1 MTQNDEDRDV
11 RPLRWGVMGTG
22 GIAAAFTVDLTRSAL
37 GEVVAVGSRSQE
49 TADAFAA
56 RLGVARAHGSYEA
69 LLDDAD
75 IDAVYVATPH
85 PWHHPLALAAIDTGR
100 AVLVEKPFTVNA
112 AEARE
117 LVAAARERGSFLMEA
132 MWTRFLP
139 HTQFVREMLASGR
152 LGEIRTV
159 EADHG
164 QWFVKDEAHRLFA
177 PGLAGGAL
185 LDLGVYPVSF
195 ASMVL
200 GTPDRILAMSTP
212 AFTGVDAHTSMVFG
226 YASGAQAVLDTTLEA
241 VSPTVASVTGTDG
254 FLTVSGPFYAPARV
268 DVVLRDGS
276 REAYAD
282 PYEGHGLRAEAEE
295 VARCV
300 AAGRTESALLP
311 LDESVSIMAT
321 MDEVRRQIG
330 LRYPGE

>member
-1 MTQNDEDRDV
+1 MTDASTAEV
-11 RPLRWGVMGTG
+11 PPLRWGVLGTG
-22 GIAAAFTVDLTRSAL
+22 GIAAAFTADLRRSRL
-37 GEVVAVGSRSQE
+37 GEVVAVGSRAPA
-49 TADAFAA
+49 TAADFAA
-56 RLGVARAHGSYEA
+56 RLGVPRAHGTYEA
-69 LLDDAD
+69 LLADDD

-85 PWHHPLALAAIDTGR
+85 PWHYPLALAAIDTGR

-112 AEARE
+112 LEARA

-139 HTQFVREMLASGR
+139 HIHYVRSVLASGR
-152 LGEIRTV
+152 LGEIRAV
-159 EADHG
+159 AADHG
-164 QWFVKDEAHRLFA
+164 QWFVEDEAHRLFA

-200 GTPDRILAMSTP
+200 GTPDRIAAMSTP
-212 AFTGVDAHTSMVFG
+212 AFTGVDAHTSMLFG

-241 VSPTVASVTGTDG
+241 VSPTTATVTGTDG
-254 FLTVSGPFYAPARV
+254 FLEVSGPFYAPARV
-268 DVVLRDGS
+268 RVVLRDGT
-276 REAYAD
+276 REGYEE
-282 PYEGHGLRAEAEE
+282 PYEGHGLREEAEE

-300 AAGRTESALLP
+300 AGGLVESPLLP
-311 LDESVSIMAT
+311 LDETVSIMET

-330 LRYPGE
+330 LVYPGE